1 MAMAPIT
8 GLIVDIDGVVYRG
21 STPLPGA
28 IDAINALSERLKV
41 LFLTNNS
48 TRSRAQYRERLSSM
62 GIDMERC
69 SVLNSSRAT
78 ALHLSRSGI
87 HSTLVIGESGLV
99 DELVLEGIQIVDRNA
114 EAVVVGL
121 DRSFSYE
128 KMAAGLREVL
138 GGATFVATNPDPTIP
153 DEEGLLPGNGAQVAA
168 LQRASGVE
176 PLVVGKPE
184 HIIMDIALDELG
196 TSPEHILTIGDRLDT
211 DILAGIRAGTKT
223 CLVLTGATG
232 RDDLKETDI
241 RPDHVLESIA
251 DLPAL
256 LDSLER
262 Q

>member
-1 MAMAPIT
+1 MAPIT

-28 IDAINALSERLKV
+28 INAINALSERLKV

-48 TRSRAQYRERLSSM
+48 TRSRDEYRERLSSM

-87 HSTLVIGESGLV
+87 HSALVIGERGLV
-99 DELVLEGIQIVDRNA
+99 DELVLEGVRVVDHGA

-153 DEEGLLPGNGAQVAA
+153 EEEGLLPGNGAQVAA

-184 HIIMDIALDELG
+184 RIIMDIALDELG
-196 TSPEHILTIGDRLDT
+196 ISPNQILTIGDRLDT

-232 RDDLKETDI
+232 KDDLEATDI
-241 RPDHVLESIA
+241 HPDHVLESIA

-256 LDSLER
+256 LDSLEH

>member
-1 MAMAPIT
+1 MAPIS

-21 STPLPGA
+21 NTPLPGA
-28 IDAINALSERLKV
+28 IDAINMLSERLKV

-48 TRSRAQYRERLSSM
+48 TRSRAQYCERLSSM
-62 GIDMERC
+62 GIEMERC

-78 ALHLSRSGI
+78 ALHLSSSGI
-87 HSTLVIGESGLV
+87 QSALVIGESGLV
-99 DELVLEGIQIVDRNA
+99 DELVLEGIQIVDREA

-128 KMAAGLREVL
+128 KMAAGLREIL

-153 DEEGLLPGNGAQVAA
+153 EEGGLLPGNGAQVAA

-184 HIIMDIALDELG
+184 RIIMDIALDELG

-211 DILAGIRAGTKT
+211 DILAGIRAGTRT

-232 RDDLKETDI
+232 RDALEATDI
-241 RPDHVLESIA
+241 CPDHVLESIA
-251 DLPAL
+251 DLQAL
-256 LDSLER
+256 LESLEG